1 MFETVTLHQR
11 KDWRASPWGVQ
22 GGGRS
27 PAEAP
32 GFSGLVLAVGEREMG
47 WSSEGRLGVAA
58 ALQSPAN
65 TNPPCSHRASAQT
78 VSILLNHLFCIGN
91 QKYFSWFSF
100 HYSSNCIAINMNSDF
115 ILIYIQRLDK
125 CANCYEK
132 GEKMCAWLPTLRIVN
147 ESLDLAL

>member
-1 MFETVTLHQR
+1 MEC
-11 KDWRASPWGVQ
+11 A
-22 GGGRS
+22 GRRQKPS
-27 PAEAP
+27 RGPRIW
-32 GFSGLVLAVGEREMG
+32 GLVLAMGEWEMG
-47 WSSEGRLGVAA
+47 WSSEGRLGLAA
-58 ALQSPAN
+58 VLQSPAS

-100 HYSSNCIAINMNSDF
+100 HYSSNRIAINMNSDF

-132 GEKMCAWLPTLRIVN
+132 GEKKKCAWLPALRLLMRVWTLLSDVK
-147 ESLDLAL
+147 